1 MPKCIVSCLRGRG
14 EPISYHH
21 LRVAF
26 GTCVVLDVTDT
37 YCTWLTCALLS
48 WLSASC
54 SSLFAHTNQKRFFEK
69 EVIAAGILADPAGSA
84 LNERAPDSA
93 AMQALDIEFDQI
105 EKELLEINGNQQELQ
120 GQEVSRGCT
129 SCTESL
135 P

>member
-1 MPKCIVSCLRGRG
+1 M
-14 EPISYHH
+14 
-21 LRVAF
+21 
-26 GTCVVLDVTDT
+26 
-37 YCTWLTCALLS
+37 
-48 WLSASC
+48 
-54 SSLFAHTNQKRFFEK
+54 
-69 EVIAAGILADPAGSA
+69 IAAGILADPAGSA